1 MQIHEIMSKEIISID
16 CDATIIEAC
25 KRFYRHKIGS
35 LVVLEDGKLKGIIT
49 ERDIIARVVILNK
62 DPNET
67 TVEEIMSPEV
77 ITLNQNTNIEEAIKL
92 MNLKEIK
99 KIPIISE
106 MGSLVGMLTTSDII
120 EYENMIAGKES

>member
-25 KRFYRHKIGS
+25 KRFYRYKIGS

-106 MGSLVGMLTTSDII
+106 IGSLVGMLTTSDII
-120 EYENMIAGKES
+120 EYENMISGKES